1 MKTTPQKSPFTPAEH
16 LLITLAMGL
25 MGMYFWAI
33 RGSGGYGGAQGAVVA
48 GLGWALLWQLFSS
61 VGAARAGT
69 PPRSPWILAAI
80 ILGVGVGGMTGYGV
94 YTAWVRGEFFLNY
107 PAGMRPV
114 APWTG
119 YAMLFVCGL
128 HWGGI
133 AGAFIAWALAGPVSR
148 KTWILR
154 MASGIAGALL
164 AVQFVSRLP
173 QLFLP
178 FHAEGIYLD
187 PANETCIR
195 AAGSMENVFSHVGLF
210 LGFLVCEAARGNR
223 RGAVGML
230 LIALGFA
237 LPFAVGGYWHT
248 LREASLQLDWWKN
261 WEMSIG
267 LGGGLTL
274 GGAFWAVHREPAPA
288 RTRSDVPLAV
298 RILLGLALY
307 VTVRGAIKGV
317 LAHEEVDSKAFMN
330 SLDATVLMLGALG
343 FFLHR
348 AAATYRAGFLS
359 QLPAGALLAGLG
371 VICLCGYAV
380 TLPGGPSTGRSFL
393 LAVYTAD
400 VLAGGLILLGVL
412 RGGRGA
418 SPSAP
423 DPR

>member
-1 MKTTPQKSPFTPAEH
+1 MHTTPQKSPFTPAEH
-16 LLITLAMGL
+16 VGITLVMGL

-33 RGSGGYGGAQGAVVA
+33 RGTGGYGGAPGAVVA
-48 GLGWALLWQLFSS
+48 GLGWALLWQIFSS
-61 VGAARAGT
+61 VGAARGGT
-69 PPRSPWILAAI
+69 PPRSPWILAAL

-94 YTAWVRGEFFLNY
+94 YTAWVRGEFFLNH
-107 PAGMRPV
+107 PDGLRSV

-128 HWGGI
+128 HWGGV

-154 MASGIAGALL
+154 IASGIAGALL
-164 AVQFVSRLP
+164 AVQLVSRLP

-178 FHAEGIYLD
+178 FHAEGLYLD

-210 LGFLVCEAARGNR
+210 LGFLVCELARGNR
-223 RGAVGML
+223 RGTVLML
-230 LIALGFA
+230 FVALGFA

-248 LREASLQLDWWKN
+248 LRELPLKLDWWKN

-267 LGGGLTL
+267 LGGGLTF
-274 GGAFWAVHREPAPA
+274 GGVFWAVHREPAPA
-288 RTRSDVPLAV
+288 RTRSDVPRFVLV
-298 RILLGLALY
+298 LLGLALY
-307 VTVRGAIKGV
+307 VTVRCAVKGV
-317 LAHEEVDSKAFMN
+317 MDHEKLDPKAFVRG
-330 SLDATVLMLGALG
+330 LDAAVLMLGALG

-348 AAATYRAGFLS
+348 AAARHREGFLS

-393 LAVYTAD
+393 LAVYTGD
-400 VLAGGLILLGVL
+400 VLAGGLILLGML
-412 RGGRGA
+412 HGGRGA
-418 SPSAP
+418 PPHSN
-423 DPR
+423 

>member
-1 MKTTPQKSPFTPAEH
+1 MKTIPQKSPFTPAEH
-16 LLITLAMGL
+16 LLITLVMGL

-33 RGSGGYGGAQGAVVA
+33 RGTGGYGGAQGAVVA

-80 ILGVGVGGMTGYGV
+80 ILGVGFGGMTGYGV

-107 PAGMRPV
+107 PDGMRPV

-133 AGAFIAWALAGPVSR
+133 AGAFIAWALADPVSR
-148 KTWILR
+148 KTWGLR
-154 MASGIAGALL
+154 IVSGWVGAFL
-164 AVQFVSRLP
+164 AVLFVSRFP

-178 FHAEGIYLD
+178 FHGEGLYLD
-187 PANETCIR
+187 PANKTCIR
-195 AAGSMENVFSHVGLF
+195 AAGSMENVFWHVGLF
-210 LGFLVCEAARGNR
+210 LGFVVCELARGNR
-223 RGAVGML
+223 RGAALML
-230 LIALGFA
+230 LVALGFA

-248 LREASLQLDWWKN
+248 LREAPLRLDWWKN

-274 GGAFWAVHREPAPA
+274 GGTFWAVHREPAPA
-288 RTRSDVPLAV
+288 RTRSDVPRFVLV
-298 RILLGLALY
+298 LLGLALFIAL
-307 VTVRGAIKGV
+307 RGAWKGV
-317 LAHEEVDSKAFMN
+317 AGHEQLDVKALAGGLVFA
-330 SLDATVLMLGALG
+330 ALMLGALG
-343 FFLHR
+343 VFLHR
-348 AAATYRAGFLS
+348 AAGKYREGFLS
-359 QLPAGALLAGLG
+359 QLPAWALLAGLG

-393 LAVYTAD
+393 LAVYTGD

-412 RGGRGA
+412 HGGRGA
-418 SPSAP
+418 PLQS
-423 DPR
+423 D

>member
-16 LLITLAMGL
+16 VGITLAMGL

-33 RGSGGYGGAQGAVVA
+33 RGTGGYGGAQGAVVA
-48 GLGWALLWQLFSS
+48 GLGWALLWQIFSS

-94 YTAWVRGEFFLNY
+94 YTAWVRGEFFLNH

-128 HWGGI
+128 HWGGV

-178 FHAEGIYLD
+178 FHAEGLYLD

-210 LGFLVCEAARGNR
+210 LGFLVCELARGNR

-237 LPFAVGGYWHT
+237 LPFAAGGYWHT

-288 RTRSDVPLAV
+288 RTRSDAPLAV

-330 SLDATVLMLGALG
+330 SLDVVVLMLGALG
-343 FFLHR
+343 FFLYR
-348 AAATYRAGFLS
+348 AAGKYRAGFLS

-380 TLPGGPSTGRSFL
+380 TLPGDPSTGRSFL
-393 LAVYTAD
+393 LAVYTGD
-400 VLAGGLILLGVL
+400 VLAGGLIMLGVL
-412 RGGRGA
+412 HGGRGA

>member
-1 MKTTPQKSPFTPAEH
+1 MHTTPQKSPFTPAEH
-16 LLITLAMGL
+16 VGITLVMGL

-33 RGSGGYGGAQGAVVA
+33 RGTGGYGGAPGAVVA
-48 GLGWALLWQLFSS
+48 GLGWALLWQIFSS
-61 VGAARAGT
+61 VGAARGGT
-69 PPRSPWILAAI
+69 PPRSPWILAAL

-94 YTAWVRGEFFLNY
+94 YTAWVRGEFFLNH
-107 PAGMRPV
+107 PDGLRSV

-128 HWGGI
+128 HWGGV

-154 MASGIAGALL
+154 IASGIAGALL

-178 FHAEGIYLD
+178 FHAEGLYLD

-210 LGFLVCEAARGNR
+210 LGFLVCELARGNR
-223 RGAVGML
+223 RGTVLML
-230 LIALGFA
+230 FVALGFA

-248 LREASLQLDWWKN
+248 LRELPLKLDWWKN

-267 LGGGLTL
+267 LGGGLTF
-274 GGAFWAVHREPAPA
+274 GGVFWAVHREPAPA
-288 RTRSDVPLAV
+288 RTRSDVPRFVLV
-298 RILLGLALY
+298 LLGLALY
-307 VTVRGAIKGV
+307 VTVRCAVKGV
-317 LAHEEVDSKAFMN
+317 MDHEKLDLKAFVRG
-330 SLDATVLMLGALG
+330 LDAAVLMLGALV

-348 AAATYRAGFLS
+348 AAARYREGFLS
-359 QLPAGALLAGLG
+359 QLSAGALLAGLG

-393 LAVYTAD
+393 LAVYTGD
-400 VLAGGLILLGVL
+400 VLAGGLILLGML
-412 RGGRGA
+412 HGGRGA
-418 SPSAP
+418 PPHSN
-423 DPR
+423 